1 MRNEIVALA
10 QQQAQ
15 AAVRRVAIA
24 AAFACVAGVFFLIA
38 LVGLFAALFFWLD
51 AMVGPI
57 AASSIVA
64 AIALV
69 LGLLALVPL
78 TAKHR
83 PQPPPAFDATLPQF
97 VSLLAKSAPSLSPKQ
112 TAVAAFLLAIA
123 LGLMA
128 RGSSSGKK

>member
-15 AAVRRVAIA
+15 AAVRRVAIS
-24 AAFACVAGVFFLIA
+24 AAFTCVAGVFFLIA
-38 LVGLFAALFFWLD
+38 LVGLFAALFFWLE

-78 TAKHR
+78 TAKRR
-83 PQPPPAFDATLPQF
+83 PKPPPAFDATLPQF
-97 VSLLAKSAPSLSPKQ
+97 VPLLAKSAPSLSPKQ

>member
-1 MRNEIVALA
+1 MRTEIVAMA
-10 QQQAQ
+10 QQKAQ
-15 AAVRRVAIA
+15 AAVRRVAVP

-38 LVGLFAALFFWLD
+38 VVCLFAALFFWLE

-57 AASSIVA
+57 AAASIVA

-78 TAKHR
+78 TAKRR
-83 PQPPPAFDATLPQF
+83 PKPPPASDATLPQF
-97 VSLLAKSAPSLSPKQ
+97 VSLLAKSAPSLGPRQ
-112 TAVAAFLLAIA
+112 TAVAAFLLALA

-128 RGSSSGKK
+128 RGSSGDKK

>member
-15 AAVRRVAIA
+15 AAVRRVAVP

-38 LVGLFAALFFWLD
+38 LVGLFAALFFWLE

-57 AASSIVA
+57 AAAAIVA
-64 AIALV
+64 VIALV

-78 TAKHR
+78 TTKRR
-83 PQPPPAFDATLPQF
+83 PKPPASDTTVPQL
-97 VSLLAKSAPSLSPKQ
+97 VSLLTQSAPSLSPRE
-112 TAVAAFLLAIA
+112 TAVAAFLLAVV